1 MPWRKFPAHA
11 PVYAPATGALESRN
25 VEGKFRRA
33 GLRGVRG
40 VFLNKTIR
48 ADFLI
53 KRLNKKIEVYCLI
66 KTLLKTPPLTTS
78 KTTLRRRKH
87 ALSHHLARP

>member
-1 MPWRKFPAHA
+1 M
-11 PVYAPATGALESRN
+11 
-25 VEGKFRRA
+25 
-33 GLRGVRG
+33 
-40 VFLNKTIR
+40 FLNETIH

-66 KTLLKTPPLTTS
+66 KTLRKPPPTTS
-78 KTTLRRRKH
+78 KTTPRRRKH

>member
-1 MPWRKFPAHA
+1 M
-11 PVYAPATGALESRN
+11 
-25 VEGKFRRA
+25 
-33 GLRGVRG
+33 
-40 VFLNKTIR
+40 FLNETIR

-66 KTLLKTPPLTTS
+66 KTLLKTPPRTTS

>member
-1 MPWRKFPAHA
+1 M
-11 PVYAPATGALESRN
+11 
-25 VEGKFRRA
+25 
-33 GLRGVRG
+33 
-40 VFLNKTIR
+40 FLNETIR

-66 KTLLKTPPLTTS
+66 KTLLKTPPPRTTS